1 MKKNT
6 LLVLAATFAAGT
18 FYNPIAKGQN
28 LTDAVRFSSNDLGGT
43 ARYRS
48 MAGAFGALGGDLSCM
63 GDNPAGLAIYR
74 GTNTLSITP
83 HLGFSSA
90 KTQGT
95 SKIKNKDNNFSVSS
109 FGALFS
115 MKNEDGPVV
124 NVNLGF
130 GIERKLENH
139 RKYTLRNG
147 NPQSSLS
154 QYLTNQANDFLSN
167 NKGFKASDLASEEA
181 KNSNI
186 VPLLTYM
193 AYDVYAIDDD
203 PLDKYSVMNPMG
215 GALADQEMRVV
226 ENNRENIYNIAGS
239 VNLNDQL
246 YIGLNFK
253 ITDYK
258 STVQSEFDEYYR
270 NFPDDALYYDNNIE
284 NKSTGF
290 GINLGVL
297 WKPTDQ
303 WRIGAAVH
311 TPIWSTIN
319 EIYTLRMGTD
329 FVDVNNDPAY
339 ADVVFPDDWDDA
351 YPDWEYDFQTPWE
364 YQFSTAYVL
373 GNRGILSLEWDMKDY
388 TTMKYSASK
397 NFALYPGS
405 FDEINDAIK
414 QTMQMQH
421 TLKAGLEYRITNQL
435 SARVGYA
442 YVTSPY
448 KEDVAKGLIDNA
460 HEQNLYYSSQ
470 SKLNYNTLDNQYY
483 ITGGLGWRGSSWTI
497 DLSCVSHT
505 MNEYIGAYAADY
517 VTLKDREIFKMST
530 HKLNWDLTL
539 GYRF

>member
-154 QYLTNQANDFLSN
+154 QYLTNQANSYLYEYGKLSTFL
-167 NKGFKASDLASEEA
+167 GTEIA
-181 KNSNI
+181 KNSNT
-186 VPLLTYM
+186 VPMLSYM
-193 AYDVYAIDDD
+193 AYDIYAIDDD
-203 PLDKYSVMNPMG
+203 PDDKYSVRNPMKG
-215 GALADQEMRVV
+215 VPADQEMRVV

-253 ITDYK
+253 ITDYR
-258 STVQSEFDEYYR
+258 SVVRSEFDEYYKG
-270 NFPDDALYYDNNIE
+270 FPDDALYYDNNIE

-290 GINLGVL
+290 GINLGLL
-297 WKPTDQ
+297 WKPTDL

-319 EIYTLRMGTD
+319 EIYTVRLGTD
-329 FVDVNNDPAY
+329 FVDVNNEPAY
-339 ADVVFPDDWDDA
+339 ADIIFPDDWDDA
-351 YPDWEYDFQTPWE
+351 YPEWEYDFQTPWE
-364 YQFSTAYVL
+364 YQFSTAYIF
-373 GNRGILSLEWDMKDY
+373 GAKGILSLEWDMKDY
-388 TTMKYSASK
+388 TTMKYSVSK
-397 NFALYPGS
+397 NFDLSANT
-405 FDEINDAIK
+405 FNEINDAIK
-414 QTMQMQH
+414 HKMQMQH
-421 TLKAGLEYRITNQL
+421 TIKAGLEYRITKQF

-448 KEDVAKGLIDNA
+448 KNDVVKGLSSDNY
-460 HEQNLYYSSQ
+460 EQNLYYSSQ
-470 SKLNYNTLDNQYY
+470 NKLNYNTLDNQYY
-483 ITGGLGWRGSSWTI
+483 ITGGFGWRDSNWTI

-505 MNEYIGAYAADY
+505 MNEYIGAYAGDY
-517 VTLKDREIFKMST
+517 VMLNDRDIFKMST
-530 HKLNWDLTL
+530 NKLNWDLTL